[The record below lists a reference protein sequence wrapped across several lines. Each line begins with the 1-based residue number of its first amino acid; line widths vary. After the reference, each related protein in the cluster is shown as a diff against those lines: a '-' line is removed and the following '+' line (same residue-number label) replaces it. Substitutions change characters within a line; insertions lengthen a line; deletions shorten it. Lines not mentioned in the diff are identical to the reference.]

1 LKLCALINPDSGST
15 PKNSEDALLAEL
27 EAMGLTA
34 QVIPAVGG
42 EIVSAVAEAL
52 AMKPDALI
60 VWGGD
65 GSVACALSASG
76 VSGPPVLA
84 LPGGTMNLVHKRLHG
99 DITDWKEILRLALK
113 SPAEPFA
120 AGCVNEHLFFV
131 AAMMGQVTTLAESR
145 EAARHGQIIKA
156 AELAVQ
162 SGAMNLERRLRLEAV
177 HADGNQKLDAVAA
190 AVVIGDGP
198 VPKLEVAAIEPRST
212 LDWVTIA
219 VDALVH
225 GWREAESIEMDET
238 RTVTITD
245 IEGLEFP
252 ATIDGE
258 TVTMPSGTTISLK
271 RHAANVLRARP
282 G

>member
-1 LKLCALINPDSGST
+1 MKLCALINPDSGST

-52 AMKPDALI
+52 ATKPDALI

-99 DITDWKEILRLALK
+99 EITDWKEILRRALP
-113 SPAEPFA
+113 SRAEPFA
-120 AGCVNEHLFFV
+120 AGCVDKHLFFV

-162 SGAMNLERRLRLEAV
+162 SGAMNIERRLRLEAV
-177 HADGNQKLDAVAA
+177 HAQGNQKLDAVAA

-198 VPKLEVAAIEPRST
+198 VPKLEVAAIDPRST

-219 VDALVH
+219 VDALMH

-245 IEGLEFP
+245 IEGLAFP